1 MDFTEFVGKA
11 VFALWAK
18 PKGNRCKSQY
28 VGQGVV
34 WRRSVLADCF
44 SIYYCGNCKVWNLN
58 IKCGPSSRV
67 FSSCT
72 TGNWPSL
79 PTLRRLCPLTLPP
92 AAPAGISADK
102 KREMKWNWAPPLL
115 EEMNRVW
122 IGEQTQQNIW
132 NNSTMYKKRRFF
144 VCCSAL
150 VNAEMS
156 LKMLSWSDLEPLWK
170 SFSVDG
176 AKGSLALWILSYL
189 YFYFVNWWHQY
200 FWKAWLT
207 SAQRQHSLHHYAN
220 SESAACWSPGTL
232 FPTVPT
238 SCCRLPFC

>member
-132 NNSTMYKKRRFF
+132 NNSTMYKKKTFF
-144 VCCSAL
+144 CLLSCPGECWDVAEDAVVIWSWATLKILLCGRSQRVFGL
-150 VNAEMS
+150 VNFKLLVFLFCELMTSIFSKSMAHFCTKTAFFAS
-156 LKMLSWSDLEPLWK
+156 L
-170 SFSVDG
+170 
-176 AKGSLALWILSYL
+176 
-189 YFYFVNWWHQY
+189 
-200 FWKAWLT
+200 
-207 SAQRQHSLHHYAN
+207 
-220 SESAACWSPGTL
+220 C
-232 FPTVPT
+232 
-238 SCCRLPFC
+238 